1 MNNKWIVIGNKYH
14 LSEMSQERDIL
25 ESGVFNLEFDDTT
38 KKFYLSKTQDSY
50 EFEYKVYGIETDF
63 VNRVVKTY
71 NNTTGNLGVLLTGL
85 KGTGKTVTAE
95 LICNELKLPVIII
108 NEAFDGLQLYLNNIQ
123 EDCILFFDEYEKFYS
138 NYNFSILSIMDGALN
153 LPYRK
158 VFLLTTNDV
167 HINTNMLQR
176 PSRIRY
182 VKTFTDL
189 TIDVIENIVDD
200 VLINKKHKTDIIKY
214 ISELDIITIDIVK
227 SVCEEVNIHN
237 ESPNN
242 FKDVFNVKASE
253 NIFNVYEIIYGK
265 EITEKLKWQNV
276 KVTPF
281 NISNIDIGN
290 YFKIND
296 NYQGDIKSVLADGV
310 ITIEIDK
317 DDVASEVTYRLEKVD
332 IIHKSFNNYAF

>member
-253 NIFNVYEIIYGK
+253 NIFNVYEIIDFSTKIKPLIYDIKNITVKDVMIKRELENMSYQEIADVTNININTIKSKIRSGRLIITRKIQK
-265 EITEKLKWQNV
+265 ELDLKIN
-276 KVTPF
+276 K
-281 NISNIDIGN
+281 IDI
-290 YFKIND
+290 I
-296 NYQGDIKSVLADGV
+296 
-310 ITIEIDK
+310 
-317 DDVASEVTYRLEKVD
+317 
-332 IIHKSFNNYAF
+332 